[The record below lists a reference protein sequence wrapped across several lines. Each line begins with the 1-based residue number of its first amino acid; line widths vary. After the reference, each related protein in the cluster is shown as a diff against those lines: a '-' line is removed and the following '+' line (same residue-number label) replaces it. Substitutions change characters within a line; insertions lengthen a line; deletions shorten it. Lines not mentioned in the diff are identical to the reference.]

1 MHNLEQYIYILSY
14 MHVPYGAFFLLVK
27 NLNLNLYNTFNVR
40 VTEALICIRISVMVL
55 NATLTI
61 FQLYRGG

>member
-1 MHNLEQYIYILSY
+1 
-14 MHVPYGAFFLLVK
+14 MHVPYGAFFLLIK

-40 VTEALICIRISVMVL
+40 VPEALICIRIS
-55 NATLTI
+55 ATLTI